1 MRGGVIIVEF
11 PELLGA
17 GLVLL
22 LLFVTGFLGAKYKI
36 PEVIIY
42 ILLGIVLGG
51 LLSESHLLHF
61 ASEVGIVLLF
71 FMLGMEFPI
80 KDLVNVAKRVTPAGS
95 IDVLLNFGVTT
106 VICLVMGVDV
116 IPSFII
122 GGVAYATSS
131 SITAKLLESSKRME
145 HPESEFILGLL
156 IFEDLV
162 APVLVAIL
170 VGVTAGDQ
178 LTFASML
185 LLLGK
190 IVGLTISALLIGR
203 FLFGK
208 LAIFFD
214 RHMNKDVFIVFVIG
228 LALAYGGFA
237 LYLDLSEVLGAFLA
251 GIMIAEVRRTHQLE
265 GLIIPIRDLTL
276 PLFFVYFGT
285 TISFDEG
292 VPMTGLLV
300 AIFIWS
306 IIAKLIVGIYGGR
319 LFGLSKQVAFR
330 AGLSLTQRGEFSIIF
345 AALATSTVRA
355 FSSVF
360 ILVSAITGIILFQ
373 LAPRLTKMI
382 YRSKET
388 SKAKRAS

>member
-1 MRGGVIIVEF
+1 MEF

-71 FMLGMEFPI
+71 FMLGMEFPV
-80 KDLVNVAKRVTPAGS
+80 KELVNVAKRVTPAGS
-95 IDVLLNFGVTT
+95 IDVVLSFGVTT
-106 VICLVMGVDV
+106 VICLAMDVEV
-116 IPSFII
+116 IPSIII
-122 GGVAYATSS
+122 GGIAYATSS
-131 SITAKLLESSKRME
+131 SITAKLLESSKRMAN
-145 HPESEFILGLL
+145 PESEFILGLL

-170 VGVTAGDQ
+170 VGVTAGEQ
-178 LTFASML
+178 LTFSSML
-185 LLLGK
+185 LLIGK

-208 LAIFFD
+208 LGIFFD
-214 RHMNKDVFIVFVIG
+214 HHMNKDVFIIFVIG
-228 LALAYGGFA
+228 LALAYGGLA

-285 TISFDEG
+285 TISLDEG
-292 VPMTGLLV
+292 VPMIGLLV
-300 AIFIWS
+300 TIFIWS

-319 LFGLSKQVAFR
+319 LFGLSKRVAFR
-330 AGLSLTQRGEFSIIF
+330 AGLSLTQRGEFSIII
-345 AALATSTVRA
+345 AALATSTFRA

-373 LAPRLTKMI
+373 FAPRLTKMI
-382 YRSKET
+382 YGSKKA
-388 SKAKRAS
+388 SKAKKMSQTQ